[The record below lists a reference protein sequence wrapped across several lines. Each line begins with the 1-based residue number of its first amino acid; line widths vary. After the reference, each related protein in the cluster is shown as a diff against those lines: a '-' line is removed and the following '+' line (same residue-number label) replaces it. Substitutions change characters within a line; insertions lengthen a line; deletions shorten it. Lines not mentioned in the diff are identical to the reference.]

1 MKTMNI
7 CRTAAFTLAAV
18 FTLSACE
25 RPPVDAVQR
34 GYRGNGMEQ
43 VVNPRLLA
51 DKVAQNMP
59 VDPEP
64 AAPVDP
70 ALPKASLVYQ
80 NVQILGD
87 LSLPEFSRTMN
98 AMSTWVTGGAKPE
111 NCNYCHEGNNF
122 ASDALYTKKV
132 SRVMLSMTQR
142 ANQDWKA
149 HVGDTGVTCYT
160 CHRGN
165 PVPAMSWTSD
175 PGYKHAS
182 GMKPTGQNVGG
193 VAAVANTSLPWDPLT
208 TYLLHDNNIR
218 VQSGAALPQ
227 GSTRDVKDTEG
238 TYALMMHF
246 SDSLG
251 VNCTYCHNSRA
262 FGEWTE
268 SPPTRLK
275 AWNAIRQVREM
286 NNTYIGSVTD
296 ILPAHRK
303 GPLGDPL
310 KVGCNTC
317 HQGAYKPLYGAPM
330 APAYPGLLAVMK
342 TTPPAPPAPP
352 AEPAAAPEA
361 AAAEAPAA
369 GH

>member
-18 FTLSACE
+18 FALSACE

-34 GYRGNGMEQ
+34 GYRGNGMEE

-59 VDPEP
+59 VAPEP

-132 SRVMLSMTQR
+132 ARVMLSMTQK

-165 PVPAMSWTSD
+165 PVPSESWTSN
-175 PGYKHAS
+175 PGYSHAS
-182 GMKPTGQNVGG
+182 GMKQTGQNVGG
-193 VAAVANTSLPWDPLT
+193 VGAVANTSLPFDPLSMF
-208 TYLLHDNNIR
+208 LLDDNNIR
-218 VQSGAALPQ
+218 VQPEAALPQ
-227 GSTRDVKDTEG
+227 SSDRNVKDTEA

-262 FGEWTE
+262 FASWEQ
-268 SPPTRLK
+268 SPPQRVT
-275 AWNAIRQVREM
+275 AWHGIRMVQALNA
-286 NNTYIGSVTD
+286 GF
-296 ILPAHRK
+296 L
-303 GPLGDPL
+303 DPL
-310 KVGCNTC
+310 RPTYPASRLGPTGDAPKANCATC
-317 HQGAYKPLYGAPM
+317 HQGAYKPLYGAP
-330 APAYPGLLAVMK
+330 LAK
-342 TTPPAPPAPP
+342 DH
-352 AEPAAAPEA
+352 PELTVPNPQGQGPQPFRSSA
-361 AAAEAPAA
+361 SR
-369 GH
+369 